1 MIKNKI
7 LHLNASFKAKETEAG
22 KLKIS
27 GFASTAD
34 TDRAG
39 DVILP
44 EAWSKG
50 GIESY
55 KKNPIILFNHNYNK
69 PIGRA
74 TAISVT
80 DRGLEI
86 DAEISSA
93 DLELQQ
99 LIKDGVLT
107 TFSVGFMI
115 KDADYIS
122 ATDGF
127 LIKDAEL
134 YETSVVSVPCNQD
147 ATFSLSKSFDSKQ
160 EYDEYVKQF
169 KPAEESE
176 EELAKAKEAT
186 DKAKAD
192 EEISLKM
199 ETKMLTPEEIQ
210 EMVNKAAADAAE
222 ATRKEMI
229 ENAAAEKKAQEDADK
244 ADKDFS
250 IKVTTA
256 AEILLTD
263 IEKRFNDKNESL
275 EAIVAELKTDLVS
288 KSAEIDNIRTS
299 KRHFTDRGATGDWRK
314 EHADEIVD
322 AHLLGLATGK
332 GWDTAKGKLVRE
344 KVVSTTSGVEVSS
357 TDYES
362 VISTNIERDIELALV
377 LAPLFREI
385 PMTSNTMTIPIMP
398 DSGYVETAARN
409 AGNATQ
415 TAPKGNLDE
424 RSAAF
429 GTHAGADLTEK
440 VITTAR
446 MISTSYLG
454 NETEE
459 DAIIPILGLIKEA
472 MVRSHARSVEQ
483 GILLGGFAGSVYAT
497 GLWDGL
503 AETAKDAGTNI
514 DQGASG
520 FAAADVI
527 TAADLFDMRKA
538 MGKYGLK
545 PSDVTYIVSLDA
557 YYNLIE
563 DTEWTDIN
571 IVGADA
577 TKLKGSVGSVYG
589 TNVIV
594 CDEFAAKGLS
604 VHAAICVNPRNFI
617 MPRLRGMRVESDY
630 SVKDQNRVL
639 VATQRLGF
647 DDIITD
653 AKSVASLQYKLA

>member
-1 MIKNKI
+1 MKNKI
-7 LHLNASFKAKETEAG
+7 LRLNASFKAKEDESGAI
-22 KLKIS
+22 KIR
-27 GFASTAD
+27 GYASTAD

-44 EAWSKG
+44 EAWNKSG
-50 GIESY
+50 GLDNYI
-55 KKNPIILFNHNYNK
+55 KNPIILFNHNYNK
-69 PIGRA
+69 PIGKA
-74 TAISVT
+74 TAVSVT
-80 DRGLEI
+80 ASGLEI
-86 DAEISSA
+86 EADISSA
-93 DLELQQ
+93 DPEIQK
-99 LIKDGVLT
+99 LIKDGVLS

-122 ATDGF
+122 ETDGF

-147 ATFSLSKSFDSKQ
+147 ATFSLAKSFDNTE
-160 EYDEYVKQF
+160 EYEEYIKQF
-169 KPAEESE
+169 KPAEDS
-176 EELAKAKEAT
+176 T
-186 DKAKAD
+186 DNSVNTKGTDGSAED
-192 EEISLKM
+192 DDDSSKM
-199 ETKMLTPEEIQ
+199 EKQMLTPEEIQ
-210 EMVNKAAADAAE
+210 EMVKKAAQDAAD

-229 ENAAAEKKAQEDADK
+229 ETAAAEAKAKKDAEDADT
-244 ADKDFS
+244 AFN

-256 AEILLTD
+256 AERLLTD
-263 IEKRFNDKNESL
+263 IEKRFNEKNDSL
-275 EAIVAELKTDLVS
+275 ETIVGELKEDLVS
-288 KSAEIDNIRTS
+288 KSAEIDTIRSS
-299 KRHFTDRGATGDWRK
+299 KRHFSDRGTNVTWQKEFEGD
-314 EHADEIVD
+314 IVD

-332 GWDTAKGKLVRE
+332 GWDTKKGQATMKA
-344 KVVSTTSGVEVSS
+344 VSTTSGVEVSS
-357 TDYES
+357 EDYEA

-409 AGNATQ
+409 AGNGTQ
-415 TAPKGNLDE
+415 TAPKGNLDD
-424 RSAAF
+424 RAATF
-429 GTHAGADLTEK
+429 GDNLGVDLTEK
-440 VITTAR
+440 IVTTAR

-459 DAIIPILGLIKEA
+459 DAIIPILGLIKDS

-483 GILLGGFAGSVYAT
+483 GILMGGFAGSVYAT

-503 AETAKDAGTNI
+503 VETAKDATTNAS
-514 DQGASG
+514 QGASG
-520 FAAADVI
+520 YLVADVV
-527 TAADLFDMRKA
+527 TAADLFDLRKS

-563 DTEWTDIN
+563 DTEWTDVN
-571 IVGADA
+571 LVGQDA
-577 TKLKGSVGSVYG
+577 TKLRGAVGSVYG

-594 CDEFAAKGLS
+594 CDEFAAKGAAA
-604 VHAAICVNPRNFI
+604 HAAVCVNTRNFL

-647 DDIITD
+647 DDIITN
-653 AKSVASLQYKLA
+653 AKSVASLQYKLTV